1 MSRRPSPL
9 DPFLAHDGVLVLDG
23 GLATELQARGHDL
36 DDPLWSA
43 RLLLD
48 DPAAIEAVHRDYLH
62 AGADV
67 ATAASYQ
74 ASLPG
79 LRARGLSDDDA
90 RALLR
95 RSIELGRRAC
105 DHAATVR
112 DPGRPR
118 PRPLAVASLGAYGAY
133 LADGSEYRGDY
144 TADDATITRYHRER
158 LDVLAPL
165 ADLVACE
172 TIPCLREAECLA
184 DVLAGSPVPAWVSFQ
199 CKDDASSAH
208 GEPIERCVAAVAGV
222 PTVVAV
228 GVNCCAPW
236 HVAGLVRRIRDA
248 CPLPIVAYPNA
259 GERYADGRWCGHAIS
274 PAELATLAS
283 GWHAAGARILGGC
296 CRTGPAHVAALHE
309 LRQRLAGRA

>member
-1 MSRRPSPL
+1 MSPL
-9 DPFLAHDGVLVLDG
+9 DPFLADDGVLLLDG

-48 DPAAIEAVHRDYLH
+48 DPAALEAVHDAYLA

-79 LRARGLSDDDA
+79 LRARGCSDDEA
-90 RALLR
+90 RAVLR
-95 RSIELGRRAC
+95 RSLELARRAC
-105 DHAATVR
+105 ERAFAPR
-112 DPGRPR
+112 DRGR
-118 PRPLAVASLGAYGAY
+118 PRPLAVASLGAYGAF

-144 TADDATITRYHRER
+144 AADDATLTRFHRER

-184 DVLAGSPVPAWVSFQ
+184 EVLAASPTPAWVSFQ
-199 CKDDASSAH
+199 CKDDAHVAH
-208 GEPIERCVAAVAGV
+208 GEPIERCVAAVACV

-236 HVAGLVRRIRDA
+236 HVEPLVRRIRAA
-248 CPLPIVAYPNA
+248 CPQPVVAYPNA

-274 PAELATLAS
+274 PAELAALAAR
-283 GWHAAGARILGGC
+283 WHAAGARILGGC
-296 CRTGPAHVAALHE
+296 CRTGPAHIAALHE
-309 LRQRLAGRA
+309 LRARLATRA

>member
-1 MSRRPSPL
+1 MSPL
-9 DPFLAHDGVLVLDG
+9 APFLEGDGVLVLDG
-23 GLATELQARGHDL
+23 GLATLLQARGHDL

-48 DPAAIEAVHRDYLH
+48 DPAAIEAVHDAYLA

-79 LRARGLSDDDA
+79 LRARGLSDDEA
-90 RALLR
+90 RAVLR
-95 RSIELGRRAC
+95 RAMELARRAC
-105 DHAATVR
+105 DRAAAAR
-112 DPGRPR
+112 DPGR
-118 PRPLAVASLGAYGAY
+118 PRPLAVASLGAYGAF

-144 TADDATITRYHRER
+144 AADDATLRAYHAER
-158 LDVLAPL
+158 LQVLAPL

-184 DVLAGSPVPAWVSFQ
+184 QVLASSPVPAWVSFQ
-199 CKDDASSAH
+199 CKDDAHVAH

-222 PTVVAV
+222 PTVAAV
-228 GVNCCAPW
+228 GINCCAPW
-236 HVAGLVRRIRDA
+236 HVEALVRRIRAA
-248 CPLPIVAYPNA
+248 CSLPIVAYPNA
-259 GERYADGRWCGHAIS
+259 GERYADGRWCGHAIE
-274 PAELATLAS
+274 PAALGRLAAR
-283 GWHAAGARILGGC
+283 WHAAGARIIGGC

-309 LRQRLAGRA
+309 WRQGLRPPA

>member
-1 MSRRPSPL
+1 MSPL
-9 DPFLAHDGVLVLDG
+9 EPFLADDGVMVLDG

-36 DDPLWSA
+36 ADALWSA

-48 DPAAIEAVHRDYLH
+48 DPAAIETVHRDYLT

-79 LRARGLSDDDA
+79 LRARGLSDEA
-90 RALLR
+90 ACAVLR
-95 RSIELGRRAC
+95 LSMTLARRAC
-105 DHAATVR
+105 DHAATTR
-112 DPGRPR
+112 APDR
-118 PRPLAVASLGAYGAY
+118 PRPLAIASLGAYGAF

-144 TADDATITRYHRER
+144 AADDATITRYHRER
-158 LDVLAPL
+158 LELLAPL

-184 DVLAGSPVPAWVSFQ
+184 DVLAQSPVPAWVSFQ
-199 CKDDASSAH
+199 CRDDAHTAH
-208 GEPIERCVAAVAGV
+208 GEPIERCAAAMARV

-236 HVAGLVRRIRDA
+236 HVEGLVLRMRDA
-248 CPLPIVAYPNA
+248 CSLPIVAYPNA
-259 GERYADGRWCGHAIS
+259 GERYADGRWCGHASS
-274 PAELATLAS
+274 PAELAALAAR
-283 GWHAAGARILGGC
+283 WHAAGARILGGC

-309 LRQRLAGRA
+309 LRLRLRAPA